1 MKRGARRCALV
12 LDRDDGVRAE
22 LGHLF
27 EDDHEVTLVQSTDAA
42 LVALRSNTD
51 YALAVCEF
59 DPRSPA
65 ASALVRLL
73 GEREKSDRLHSA
85 LTLTGALRE
94 EVGLCACAILEKP
107 FSRNALL
114 EALHLRPIA
123 RATAANRR
131 KP

>member
-1 MKRGARRCALV
+1 M

-27 EDDHEVTLVQSTDAA
+27 EDDYDVTLFQSTDDA
-42 LVALRSNTD
+42 LVALQSTTD

-59 DPRSPA
+59 DQRSPA
-65 ASALVRLL
+65 ARELVRLV
-73 GEREKSDRLHSA
+73 GEREKRGRLHAA
-85 LTLTGALRE
+85 LTLTGALRQD
-94 EVGLCACAILEKP
+94 VGLCECAILEKP

-114 EALHLRPIA
+114 EALQLRPIA
-123 RATAANRR
+123 RASAANRR